1 MLTRNLKDEI
11 LLQKLLGL
19 SDEEASARLGMWYM
33 YCDEVGEHISEYAVG
48 QYGDFPN
55 DPYTEQTIDT
65 LWSHL
70 DRYLARRKT
79 GKRGEEDL
87 KRDLLKIA
95 HITSVIWAKQ
105 SGVEQMWQEVEV
117 NPETAEAD
125 LDRLLSEVA
134 DNVSTTADTVD
145 PGVQNLPEDGTT
157 ESK

>member
-1 MLTRNLKDEI
+1 MLTRSLKDEV

-19 SDEEASARLGMWYM
+19 SDAESSARLGMWYM
-33 YCDEVGEHISEYAVG
+33 YCDEVGEHITEYAVG

-65 LWSHL
+65 LWSHI

-95 HITSVIWAKQ
+95 HIASVIWAKQ

-134 DNVSTTADTVD
+134 DNVSTNADTVD
-145 PGVQNLPEDGTT
+145 AGVQDLPEDGAT

>member
-1 MLTRNLKDEI
+1 MLTRSLKDEV

-19 SDEEASARLGMWYM
+19 SDEESSARLGMWYM
-33 YCDEVGEHISEYAVG
+33 YCDEVGEHITEYAVG

-105 SGVEQMWQEVEV
+105 SGVEQLWQEVEV

-145 PGVQNLPEDGTT
+145 PSVQNLPEDGTA
-157 ESK
+157 EPK

>member
-33 YCDEVGEHISEYAVG
+33 YCDEVGEHISEYAIG

-145 PGVQNLPEDGTT
+145 FGVQNLPEDGTT

>member
-1 MLTRNLKDEI
+1 MLTRSLKDEV

-19 SDEEASARLGMWYM
+19 SDAESSARLGMWYM
-33 YCDEVGEHISEYAVG
+33 YCDEVGEHITEYAVG
-48 QYGDFPN
+48 QYGDYPN

-87 KRDLLKIA
+87 ERDLLKIA

-105 SGVEQMWQEVEV
+105 KGIEKLWSEVKV
-117 NPETAEAD
+117 DPTTAESE

-134 DNVSTTADTVD
+134 GDDIQWSNTVD
-145 PGVQNLPEDGTT
+145 AGVQDLPEDGAA
-157 ESK
+157 EPK

>member
-55 DPYTEQTIDT
+55 DPYTEQSIDT
-65 LWSHL
+65 LWSHM

-145 PGVQNLPEDGTT
+145 FGVQNLPEDGTA

>member
-19 SDEEASARLGMWYM
+19 SNEEASARLGMWYM
-33 YCDEVGEHISEYAVG
+33 YCDEVGEHISEYAIG

-95 HITSVIWAKQ
+95 HITCVIWAKQ

-145 PGVQNLPEDGTT
+145 LGVQNLPEDGTA
-157 ESK
+157 EPK

>member
-19 SDEEASARLGMWYM
+19 SNEEASARLGMWYM

-55 DPYTEQTIDT
+55 DPYTEQSIDT
-65 LWSHL
+65 LWSHM

-134 DNVSTTADTVD
+134 DNVSTTADTVA

-157 ESK
+157 EPK

>member
-19 SDEEASARLGMWYM
+19 SNEEASARLGMWYM

-65 LWSHL
+65 LWSHI

-134 DNVSTTADTVD
+134 DNVSTNADTVD

-157 ESK
+157 EPK